1 MNGVFVTNRVAV
13 VTGGAGGLGREIV
26 RAFFESGY
34 RVVLTYHTSGA
45 SLAGLLGA
53 MGDRVLPL
61 KADVRSSGEV
71 SAAAQEVLRRWE
83 RVDVLVNNAGI
94 TRDALLLRQREED
107 WDAVLAVNCKGAFNT
122 IRAFA
127 PLMTAGGHIVN
138 ISSYS
143 GLKGKEGQ
151 AAYSASKAALLG
163 LTKTAAAE
171 LAEKDI
177 RVNAVLPGY
186 LPTAMGSGAAGAM
199 ERAREE
205 SLLHVLSDPGEAA
218 RFIVHIAGMRTLTG
232 QVISMDTR
240 IL

>member
-1 MNGVFVTNRVAV
+1 
-13 VTGGAGGLGREIV
+13 
-26 RAFFESGY
+26 RAFLESGY
-34 RVVLTYHTSGA
+34 RVVLHYHSSGA
-45 SLAGLLGA
+45 SLPGLIGA
-53 MGDRVLPL
+53 MEGRVLPL

-71 SAAAQEVLRRWE
+71 AAMAQEVFRRWG

-94 TRDALLLRQREED
+94 VRDSLLVRQREEE

-127 PLMTAGGHIVN
+127 PLMTEGGHIVN

-163 LTKTAAAE
+163 LTKTAAVE
-171 LAEKDI
+171 LAGRGI
-177 RVNAVLPGY
+177 QVNAVLPGY

-199 ERAREE
+199 EKARED
-205 SLLHVLSDPGEAA
+205 SLLHVLSDPEEAA

-232 QVISMDTR
+232 QVFCLDTR
-240 IL
+240 IV